1 MIYIVIALLVIG
13 LAISL
18 FYNYKFAM
26 TVLRVEDAIEEA
38 LDSLDKRYSTMSAIL
53 SKPVFF
59 DSPEVRQVIK
69 EIAITRDS
77 ILRIANVLVSNIQAE
92 IKEIEEE
99 NQHHNIYPKSQ
110 PLALYMLLNKLA
122 VF

>member
-1 MIYIVIALLVIG
+1 MIYLSIAFLVAG

-18 FYNYKFAM
+18 YYNYKFAM

-38 LDSLDKRYSTMSAIL
+38 LDSLDKRYAAMSGIL

-99 NQHHNIYPKSQ
+99 NRDDKDS
-110 PLALYMLLNKLA
+110 A
-122 VF
+122 

>member
-1 MIYIVIALLVIG
+1 MIYLAIALLAVG
-13 LAISL
+13 LGISL
-18 FYNYKFAM
+18 YFNYKFAM
-26 TVLRVEDAIEEA
+26 TVLRIEDAIEES
-38 LDSLDKRYSTMSAIL
+38 LDSLDKRYAAMSAIL
-53 SKPVFF
+53 VKPVFF

-99 NQHHNIYPKSQ
+99 DRDDKEGT
-110 PLALYMLLNKLA
+110 
-122 VF
+122 